1 MHGSRWGQLLYSAK
15 GSMHLKRFVGRWLWV
30 GDKYVFK
37 NDKSSSTANI
47 RGVYIYI
54 YMLPPPLTYP
64 RFVLELS
71 GIVIVPLQIFAISTV
86 LGHM

>member
-1 MHGSRWGQLLYSAK
+1 MQKPQEPCATSLCGEHTEPFRCMPA
-15 GSMHLKRFVGRWLWV
+15 R
-30 GDKYVFK
+30 
-37 NDKSSSTANI
+37 
-47 RGVYIYI
+47 YIYI

-71 GIVIVPLQIFAISTV
+71 GIVIVSLQIFAISTV